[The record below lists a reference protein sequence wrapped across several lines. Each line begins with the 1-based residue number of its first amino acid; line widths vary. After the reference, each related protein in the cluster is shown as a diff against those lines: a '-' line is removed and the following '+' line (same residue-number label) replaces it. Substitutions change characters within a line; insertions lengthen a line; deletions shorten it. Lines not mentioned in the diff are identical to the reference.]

1 MFVLNFLLNFNPDEF
16 LQSSGSEKDYK
27 CAGPWT
33 TNQSAATGTKQVPQ
47 QNPSDQQCK
56 AEDLLFHMKKKH
68 VSMRDVVM
76 WCHNK
81 CKCFS
86 INLSIISKKF
96 CIWRQYTHEQFC
108 FDVEEKRSQQN
119 KSHLNIMLLKMYGN
133 NGNGGVICK
142 RYVILLYHNDVYF
155 FNRRYINADIGI
167 YQWSRTKR
175 RLNGVFVKNHNGVQS
190 PYILYACLYV
200 LILDVL
206 VYVVLNLS
214 WVKIH

>member
-1 MFVLNFLLNFNPDEF
+1 MCRPLND
-16 LQSSGSEKDYK
+16 QSERSNRYKASPAAKSIWPTMQSRRPAVPHEKKY
-27 CAGPWT
+27 
-33 TNQSAATGTKQVPQ
+33 
-47 QNPSDQQCK
+47 
-56 AEDLLFHMKKKH
+56 
-68 VSMRDVVM
+68 VSMRDAVM

-119 KSHLNIMLLKMYGN
+119 KSHLNIMLLNMYGN

-190 PYILYACLYV
+190 PYI
-200 LILDVL
+200 
-206 VYVVLNLS
+206 
-214 WVKIH
+214 